1 MMAEDKGMTEL
12 IKAIKKSKI
21 PRRSRTDNL
30 LILTWNI
37 RKFGKEKSDKAIKYI
52 AEIIK
57 KFDVIAIQ
65 EVMNNLGGIEKLQK
79 ALGSDFQFIFS
90 DASGNNE
97 RLVFCYYKNN
107 VTFTGL
113 AAEIVNNPGSG
124 RERNRNSNLD
134 VFDEI
139 KPSGKFTIKVS
150 NLNEEDKFRKMF
162 EIFEK
167 GKRIG
172 KIYAKST
179 PKEPLKRDDII
190 SNRDDKIKFKI
201 TNTEKKLFGKNNPKN
216 GFYVTFQS
224 LYNKPLKIISKDFVL
239 EFDRTPYL
247 ASFQKNN
254 CHFVITTVHIFYGQS
269 NQIEYRREEI
279 ELLAK
284 YIDSQ
289 TASADVLDPDYIV
302 CGDFNIEE
310 AVKYEL
316 QKGNKKTNSAIRK
329 SLFSV
334 LTKHNLIVPEKIRE
348 TPTNLAKDKHFD
360 QIGYQRYEENK
371 KKNITASTIEF
382 TTGGAVDFVDA
393 LKPQFKKLSHDFTDH
408 LPLWAE
414 FKIKPD
420 KKPIQINV

>member
-1 MMAEDKGMTEL
+1 M
-12 IKAIKKSKI
+12 
-21 PRRSRTDNL
+21 
-30 LILTWNI
+30 
-37 RKFGKEKSDKAIKYI
+37 
-52 AEIIK
+52 
-57 KFDVIAIQ
+57 
-65 EVMNNLGGIEKLQK
+65 
-79 ALGSDFQFIFS
+79 
-90 DASGNNE
+90 
-97 RLVFCYYKNN
+97 
-107 VTFTGL
+107 TFTGL
-113 AAEIVNNPGSG
+113 AAEIVNDPGSG
-124 RERNRNSNLD
+124 LERNRNSNLD

-139 KPSGKFTIKVS
+139 KPSDEFTIKVS
-150 NLNEEDKFRKMF
+150 NLNEKDKFRKMF
-162 EIFEK
+162 ELFEK

-179 PKEPLKRDDII
+179 SKEPLKKDDII

-310 AVKYEL
+310 AVQYEL
-316 QKGNKKTNSAIRK
+316 KKGNKKTDSAIRK
-329 SLFSV
+329 SLFSA

-348 TPTNLAKDKHFD
+348 TPTNLTKDKHFD

-371 KKNITASTIEF
+371 KKNITASTIKF

-393 LKPQFKKLSHDFTDH
+393 LKPQFKKLSHDFTDY